1 MSKRKF
7 SLSHRDDEKLGAL
20 MRSLMIALAWAS
32 VALGVAGVVL
42 PLLPTTPFLILSAA
56 IFARTSPRFETWLVS
71 HPTLGGPIRSW
82 RERQAVPRRA
92 KLAAIFAMSANFL
105 FLFWLAPGVVTL
117 TIVAAVMSLCA
128 AFIVTR
134 PSA

>member
-1 MSKRKF
+1 
-7 SLSHRDDEKLGAL
+7 

-32 VALGVAGVVL
+32 IALGIVGVVL
-42 PLLPTTPFLILSAA
+42 PLLPTTPFFILSAA
-56 IFARTSPRFETWLVS
+56 IFARTSPRFERWLVS

-92 KLAAIFAMSANFL
+92 KLAAITAMASSFL
-105 FLFWLAPGVVTL
+105 FLFWLAPGAVTL
-117 TIVAAVMSLCA
+117 TIVAALMSLCA